1 MNRMIRMS
9 PVRLL
14 GLVFLLVETS
24 GAAAQ
29 QLQLKRTLPGI
40 AWAGCPSP
48 DGRRVTVTPAQRQ
61 DAERLAEA
69 ATQASLLGDKAAAL
83 DLLTRAAGVDATS
96 KTIAYHVAR
105 TLDELN
111 RPNEALVAY
120 CRYLALA
127 PDASDA
133 QEVRD
138 RTRVL
143 ATPAGFAVSAAAARA
158 YEAGIAHYDGG
169 RLAEAETAFGQAS
182 AAAPAWANA
191 VYNRAVIRLALG
203 RTDPAAEDLRRY
215 LELSPGA
222 PDFNQLLDLLA
233 TFRQV
238 VPPPYNPSSVL
249 VRGLLVPG
257 LGHFTTGRSGAG
269 VLFLGAASSALAA
282 GFAVT
287 RQEVDCLSPPVNGR
301 CPADQI
307 ASQKTRRPYLVP
319 GIAAAAAIGVWG
331 AIDAYRGAGK
341 RNAEASR
348 SLRVG
353 LDGRSRGPSLVSPSL
368 TVGLH
373 NAQFDLIRVRF

>member
-1 MNRMIRMS
+1 MS
-9 PVRLL
+9 HVRLL
-14 GLVFLLVETS
+14 VLSFLLVETS

-29 QLQLKRTLPGI
+29 QLPLKRELPSV
-40 AWAGCPSP
+40 AWAGCPQP
-48 DGRRVTVTPAQRQ
+48 EERRANVTSAQRQ
-61 DAERLAEA
+61 EAERLAEA

-83 DLLTRAAGVDATS
+83 DLLARASGLDAAS
-96 KTIAYHVAR
+96 RTIAYHHAR

-111 RPNEALVAY
+111 RPKEALAAY

-127 PDASDA
+127 PDAPDV

-143 ATPAGFAVSAAAARA
+143 GTPPGFAVPAAAARA
-158 YEAGIAHYDGG
+158 YEAGIAHYDGA

-182 AAAPAWANA
+182 QAVPAWSAA
-191 VYNRAVIRLALG
+191 VYNRAVTRLALG
-203 RTDPAAEDLRRY
+203 KSDAAAEDLRRY

-222 PDFNQLLDLLA
+222 ADFNVVLDLLA

-238 VPPPYNPSSVL
+238 APLPYNPGSVL

-257 LGHFTTGRSGAG
+257 LGHFTTGRAGAG
-269 VLFLGAASSALAA
+269 VFFLGAASAALVA
-282 GFAVT
+282 GFTVT
-287 RQEVDCLSPPVNGR
+287 RQSVDCLSPPVNGR

-307 ASQKTRRPYLVP
+307 SNQETTRPYLVP
-319 GIAAAAAIGVWG
+319 GVAAAAVIGVWG

-341 RNAEASR
+341 RNADASK

-353 LDGRSRGPSLVSPSL
+353 HDGRSRGPSLASPSFA
-368 TVGLH
+368 VGLYS
-373 NAQFDLIRVRF
+373 AQFDLIRVRF